1 MLRLWTLLFQSQVQ
15 TSWSSRSWFLAA
27 IPRTGKC
34 VCLHILLHCE
44 AFIPNCS
51 PFPPHL
57 FSISLAHLIPIP
69 LKFPQSRKAEDLT
82 FHRKIP
88 VFFKQALNTGDDI
101 AGIVHSVG
109 SNVYEFQKGDRVAS
123 FHEMMKPHGSFAEY
137 AVGWAHSTFKLPKKT
152 SFEGA

>member
-1 MLRLWTLLFQSQVQ
+1 VSIFIYFYIFRPLSPTLHLF
-15 TSWSSRSWFLAA
+15 L
-27 IPRTGKC
+27 I
-34 VCLHILLHCE
+34 I
-44 AFIPNCS
+44 
-51 PFPPHL
+51 FPPSSL
-57 FSISLAHLIPIP
+57 LTSSQFSED
-69 LKFPQSRKAEDLT
+69 FPHPTTARDST
-82 FHRKIP
+82 FYRKIP

-137 AVGWAHSTFKLPKKT
+137 AVGWAHTTFKLPKKT